1 MTLAKGKGNPAT
13 GPDSAGHSILNTKF
27 MDNVFVYVEIEGTEV
42 KEVSQELLTKG
53 RKLANELG
61 VELHAVVCGT
71 GIKDKVESQI
81 LPYGVDKLFV
91 FDGDGLFPYTSAP
104 HTDILVN
111 LFKEE
116 KPQICLM
123 GATVI
128 GRDLGPRVSSSLTSG
143 LTADCTQLEI
153 GTYDDKK
160 SGKHYNGLLYQIR
173 PAFGGNIVATIVNP
187 DHRPQM
193 ATVRSGVM
201 QKALYEGQARGEV
214 AYPDVTKYVSKEA
227 FVVKVLD
234 RHVEAA
240 KHNLKGSP
248 IVVAGGYGVGSKE
261 GFDTLFKLAKE
272 LHGEVGASR
281 AAVDAGWA
289 DHDRQIGQTGVTVH
303 PKVYIAC
310 GISGQ
315 IQHIA
320 GMQDSG
326 IIISINSD
334 PDAPINRIADYVIT
348 GTVEEV
354 VPKLIKYYKQN
365 SK

>member
-1 MTLAKGKGNPAT
+1 MN
-13 GPDSAGHSILNTKF
+13 S
-27 MDNVFVYVEIEGTEV
+27 VFVYCEIEGAV
-42 KEVSQELLTKG
+42 VAEVSQELLTKG
-53 RKLANELG
+53 RKLADRLG
-61 VELHAVVCGT
+61 VELCAIAAGD
-71 GIKDKVESQI
+71 GIKGKVEQQI
-81 LPYGVDKLFV
+81 LPYGVDKLYI
-91 FDGDGLFPYTSAP
+91 FDAPGLFPYTSAP

-111 LFKEE
+111 LFNEE

-153 GTYDDKK
+153 GDYDDVKT
-160 SGKHYNGLLYQIR
+160 GKHYEDLLYQIR

-187 DHRPQM
+187 EHRPQM

-201 QKALYEGQARGEV
+201 QKKILQADYKGEV
-214 AYPDVTKYVSKEA
+214 IVKDVARYVPE
-227 FVVKVLD
+227 VDYIVKVID
-234 RHVEAA
+234 RHVERA
-240 KHNLKGSP
+240 KHNLKGAN
-248 IVVAGGYGVGSKE
+248 IVVSGGYGVGSKE
-261 GFDTLFKLAKE
+261 GFDLLFALAKE
-272 LHGEVGASR
+272 LHAEVGASR
-281 AAVDAGWA
+281 AAVDAGWI

-320 GMQDSG
+320 GMKDSG
-326 IIISINSD
+326 IIISINTD
-334 PDAPINRIADYVIT
+334 PDAPINKIADYVIT
-348 GTVEEV
+348 GRVEDV
-354 VPKLIKYYKQN
+354 VPKMIKYYKEG

>member
-1 MTLAKGKGNPAT
+1 MN
-13 GPDSAGHSILNTKF
+13 
-27 MDNVFVYVEIEGTEV
+27 NVFVYCEVEGTTV
-42 KEVSQELLTKG
+42 AEVSQELLTKG
-53 RKLANELG
+53 RKLANQQG
-61 VELHAVVCGT
+61 VELHAIVAGT
-71 GIKDKVESQI
+71 SIKGQVEDQI

-91 FDGDGLFPYTSAP
+91 FDAEGLFPYTSAP

-116 KPQICLM
+116 KPQIALM

-143 LTADCTQLEI
+143 LTADCTELEI
-153 GTYDDKK
+153 GDYDDKK
-160 SGKHYNGLLYQIR
+160 SGKHYEGLLYQIR

-187 DHRPQM
+187 EHRPQM

-201 QKALYEGQARGEV
+201 QKSIYEGECKKEV
-214 AYPDVTKYVSKEA
+214 VYPEVSKYVPAED

-234 RHVEAA
+234 HHVEAA
-240 KHNLKGSP
+240 KHNLKGSA

-261 GFDTLFKLAKE
+261 GFDQIFELAHL

-281 AAVDAGWA
+281 AAVDAGWV
-289 DHDRQIGQTGVTVH
+289 DHDRQIGQTVVTVH

-326 IIISINSD
+326 IIISVNND
-334 PDAPINRIADYVIT
+334 PDAPINKIADYVIN
-348 GTVEEV
+348 GNVEDV